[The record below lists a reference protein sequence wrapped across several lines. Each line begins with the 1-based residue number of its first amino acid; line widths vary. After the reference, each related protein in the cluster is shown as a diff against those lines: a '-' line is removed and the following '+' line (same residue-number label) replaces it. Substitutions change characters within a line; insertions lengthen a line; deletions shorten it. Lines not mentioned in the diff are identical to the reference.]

1 MTVADQAARSTT
13 SAACRIRWD
22 VLERRCRELGVGDN
36 DTARGEL
43 LGVNRNTVLR
53 WRHGTTGVSLATA
66 IRVAHILGV
75 QVDQL
80 IEP

>member
-1 MTVADQAARSTT
+1 MGASDS
-13 SAACRIRWD
+13 
-22 VLERRCRELGVGDN
+22 

-75 QVDQL
+75 RVDQL
-80 IEP
+80 VDVEP